1 MAYLMTHSLLSSWL
15 YSMRDNPY
23 ADATQDDTS
32 KEDFLRVLRREPTPT
47 TEAMQRGIDFENLVT
62 DIVRGAEIDPEEK
75 WGLAAKAVAAIVSGG
90 QLQYVATKAV
100 TINGLELLLYGRLDA
115 LKAGAIYDIKFSS
128 GYERGKFI
136 DSTQHPM
143 YLELVPEADFFSYL
157 VSDGNEVWTENY
169 RRDETPSIIP
179 TIVDFLRWLNE
190 TGNMEIY
197 LKYWGARK

>member
-23 ADATQDDTS
+23 SDATQEVTS
-32 KEDFLRVLRREPTPT
+32 KEDFLRVLRREPTLT

-75 WGLAAKAVAAIVSGG
+75 WGRAAKAVADIVSGG

-100 TINGLELLLYGRLDA
+100 TINGLELLLYGRLDV

-128 GYERGKFI
+128 GYERGKFV

-143 YLELVPEADFFSYL
+143 YLELVPEADFFSYI
-157 VSDGNEVWTENY
+157 VSDGNEVWTEKY
-169 RRDETPSIIP
+169 RQDETPSIIP